1 MNTRLKLRLLIG
13 CIAALTALSLPLQL
27 ATATGET
34 AKKIKSI
41 APSVHGWWTQ
51 AYVEGIGS
59 VQPDVPEKGML
70 VENAPTGPTA
80 ISALRFSF
88 KDRATA
94 KRLKLSIAGTPVI
107 SLPPVACVTTT
118 KFESAQGGAWEDGPP
133 SDCKRSVA
141 GVINADR
148 TEIRFAVKML
158 ANRRNLSLVIFAG
171 GPTDRIAFAKP
182 GRDTLS
188 LSIKAAPTSPP
199 PPQSEP
205 QAPSTVSE
213 EPATGTGNVTLPGPL
228 GRRDAPVAQPDTVAA
243 APSPVAQPPARP
255 TADEIGGGEGKRALG
270 TTLGVALLLLTILYW
285 SDGFGAIGIRS
296 SLAARLQ
303 EGKSDRVRRL
313 GGGASGGQLNRPAT
327 TGTS

>member
-1 MNTRLKLRLLIG
+1 MTMNTRLKLRLLIG
-13 CIAALTALSLPLQL
+13 CTAALTALSLPLQV
-27 ATATGET
+27 ATAKEDR
-34 AKKIKSI
+34 SI
-41 APSVHGWWTQ
+41 APKLHGWWTQ
-51 AYVEGIGS
+51 AYIEGIGS

-94 KRLKLSIAGTPVI
+94 KRLRLSIAGTPVI

-118 KFESAQGGAWEDGPP
+118 TFESAQGGAWEDGPAY
-133 SDCKRSVA
+133 DCKQSVA

-148 TEIRFAVKML
+148 TEIRFAIKKL
-158 ANRRNLSLVIFAG
+158 ANRRSLSVVIFAG

-188 LSIKAAPTSPP
+188 LSIKAAPTSPA

-213 EPATGTGNVTLPGPL
+213 EPETDTGNVTLPGL
-228 GRRDAPVAQPDTVAA
+228 VGRRDAPVAQPDPVVAL
-243 APSPVAQPPARP
+243 PSPVVQPAALPVV
-255 TADEIGGGEGKRALG
+255 DDISEGETRRALG
-270 TTLGVALLLLTILYW
+270 TTLGVALLLLSILYW
-285 SDGFGAIGIRS
+285 SDGFGAIGLRS

-303 EGKSDRVRRL
+303 EGISDTVRPA
-313 GGGASGGQLNRPAT
+313 GGASGQLNTPAV